1 MKSLPNPYKAEIE
14 KNDQDVDAQLENAK
28 DLVKMEPIAYKPLEQ
43 TEFLYVDT
51 VEQLE
56 ELTNH
61 LKEERVIEIAI
72 DLEAHTLR
80 SY

>member
-14 KNDQDVDAQLENAK
+14 RNDQDVDVQLENAQ
-28 DLVKMEPIAYKPLEQ
+28 DLMKIEPIAYKPLEQ

-56 ELTNH
+56 ELTDH
-61 LKEERVIEIAI
+61 LQEERVLEIAI